1 MKIFQILQL
10 ILVSIFGI
18 LFRIIFYY
26 SKYKDYLKSL
36 LIFDQSPYNFDNLKE
51 NYIYNLFHKVSSIQ
65 TKDNGFS
72 KDNISNN
79 LPDTNYY
86 SEYEFISKPLALL
99 YQYIRNY
106 PKEYIFSFFI
116 ICDLLIAY
124 LISTFKYHSST
135 KNDDIKKEND
145 NDNNNDNKEY
155 KLNLGAFCFYLSNP
169 VSITTCISFNLDVV
183 FTLIN
188 LLLAYFADN
197 LLLCPILATISIII
211 SPGYIFIT
219 LIYFIFLLNNNFRK
233 YIHNI
238 LITIAL
244 LLLYFKFAIKLDYLP
259 LESIKNLY
267 YNYYWFKDIRPN
279 FGLLWVLLPSTFLK
293 YQNYTIMMFLI
304 YQFTLSSSVTLS
316 VNRIQSKHY
325 NYKKSLIYILIFYIS
340 HIIDRYPCEN
350 HLVVILCIL
359 LQHYEIINVKYFDL
373 GIYCSFA
380 SYDLIVCRGFLY
392 THRRSGSSNY
402 LFFQNLT
409 YAVSQIMIIM
419 FSLKGIN
426 DFINKCIDL
435 EKKENE
441 EKDIMEVN
449 DEINIKEN
457 KNKIIETKENE
468 NNEKNENE
476 NKIEF
481 ITNND
486 DDMKIE
492 FITNNDD
499 DMKKNEE
506 DKKENEMKM
515 KNEGVIKKHKNK
527 NKKNKEK
534 LKIE

>member
-1 MKIFQILQL
+1 MKILSILNL
-10 ILVSIFGI
+10 ILVSTFGI

-51 NYIYNLFHKVSSIQ
+51 NYIYNLFHKVSSIE
-65 TKDNGFS
+65 TNDDGFS
-72 KDNISNN
+72 KDKIPKE

-135 KNDDIKKEND
+135 KDNDTKNENDNEKEND
-145 NDNNNDNKEY
+145 NEDNKI
-155 KLNLGAFCFYLSNP
+155 NLGAFCFYLSNP

-188 LLLAYFADN
+188 LLLAYFVDN
-197 LLLCPILATISIII
+197 LILCPILVTISIII
-211 SPGYIFIT
+211 SPGYIFVT
-219 LIYFIFLLNNNFRK
+219 LIYFIFLLTNNFRK
-233 YIHNI
+233 YIYNI
-238 LITIAL
+238 LITIVL

-259 LESIKNLY
+259 FESIKNLY

-293 YQNYTIMMFLI
+293 YQNYTLMMFLI
-304 YQFTLSSSVTLS
+304 YQFTLSSSVMLS
-316 VNRIQSKHY
+316 VNRIPSKYY
-325 NYKKSLIYILIFYIS
+325 NYKKSLIYILIFYVS

-359 LQHYEIINVKYFDL
+359 LQHYEIIKVKNFDL

-380 SYDLIVCRGFLY
+380 SYTLIVCRGFPY

-402 LFFQNLT
+402 LFYQNLT

-419 FSLKGIN
+419 FSLTGIN
-426 DFINKCIDL
+426 EYRKMENEKN
-435 EKKENE
+435 EKKD
-441 EKDIMEVN
+441 KK
-449 DEINIKEN
+449 EIDQNNKNEN
-457 KNKIIETKENE
+457 KKEIDENNKNEIKNEIIENKGNE
-468 NNEKNENE
+468 NNEKENE
-476 NKIEF
+476 NKIE
-481 ITNND
+481 NN
-486 DDMKIE
+486 K
-492 FITNNDD
+492 NNE

-506 DKKENEMKM
+506 DKKENEMK
-515 KNEGVIKKHKNK
+515 KINEEKNK
-527 NKKNKEK
+527 KEKNKKKKNKEK
-534 LKIE
+534 LKKE